1 MILIFDYFETLLNT
15 RSMDFNRGL
24 KVLWEKYYSDKCT
37 FDEIRVFGEEQFDH
51 MLEYHAEGKEF
62 PFVDEELPLYAEK
75 FGGEVVTLSTD
86 EEADFL
92 MLCNEFEVNPVMDS
106 FLRECSEKG
115 VAMYVL
121 SNSGFR
127 GEALMTILRRFG
139 IGKYFKQLWSS
150 AEFGRIKPCKEFFEL
165 AINTALADNPEEKK
179 EDIVF
184 IGDMYETDVKGA
196 YNAGIKAAWLNH
208 KGEEDTENMVTYNI
222 TEMGMLKG
230 VYNELQNYFR
240 NV

>member
-15 RSMDFNRGL
+15 RTMDFDRGL
-24 KVLWEKYYSDKCT
+24 KVLWEKYYSDKCS
-37 FDEIRVFGEEQFDH
+37 FEDIRAFGLEQFDH
-51 MLEYHAEGKEF
+51 MLEYHADGKEF
-62 PFVDEELPLYAEK
+62 PFVADELPLYAEK
-75 FGGEVVTLSTD
+75 FGGEVVSLSTD

-165 AINTALADNPEEKK
+165 AINTALADNPGEKK

-184 IGDMYETDVKGA
+184 IGDTYESDVCGA
-196 YNAGIKAAWLNH
+196 YNAGIKAAWLNR
-208 KGEEDTENMVTYNI
+208 KGEEDKKGIVTYNI
-222 TEMGMLKG
+222 TEMEMLR
-230 VYNELQNYFR
+230 ELIG
-240 NV
+240 